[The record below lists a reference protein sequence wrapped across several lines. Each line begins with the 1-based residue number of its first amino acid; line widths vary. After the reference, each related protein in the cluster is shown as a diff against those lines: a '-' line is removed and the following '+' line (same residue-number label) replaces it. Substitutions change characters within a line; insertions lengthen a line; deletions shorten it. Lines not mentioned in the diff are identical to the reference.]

1 MWVFSRKLKVQKGYH
16 LMYRAVI
23 YIGICTDGSNIAL
36 KSPKYEIEE
45 TNMLANSFEL
55 CLGQW

>member
-1 MWVFSRKLKVQKGYH
+1 
-16 LMYRAVI
+16 MYRAVI

-45 TNMLANSFEL
+45 TNMLASSFEL
-55 CLGQW
+55 CLGH